1 MLQIPFSDVTIEPG
15 TLISWSLHTRRSPH
29 EAQLSPAESAT
40 PSSPYSSH
48 TASSHE
54 SASRKCTSHTSAS
67 YTSASYNQDKHH
79 SSSEA
84 TRSTSDGIA
93 SSITVTFEIAGRL
106 DTTALEAAL
115 TLLVRRHE
123 VLRSQFQR
131 LAGDLNCTALAP
143 ESIALE
149 AEEVGHFHSG
159 DDLHTHLDK
168 TFKSMDTLS
177 WPLFLMGAVVRE
189 NGATVYL
196 CFDHI
201 VCDGLSMPVVVNE
214 LQTSYA
220 AFSADRTPELPTA
233 ASYLTFGDDQRR
245 RYASLR
251 PDDERLRY
259 WKDFIRGNGGFF
271 PRFPFDLGVPEGH
284 LYPLVNRALPLLDPH
299 RTDALAAGARASG
312 GSVFTAVLAA
322 AATAQHRFGGPGVY
336 RGLLPISERT
346 DEGRGEDGRADGRT
360 GGREDGRADGRTG
373 GREDG
378 SADGKARGGAPNLWQ
393 HSVGWF
399 VNTMPIEFRVG
410 EGGTDH
416 ATTIARARAAYG
428 ELQRHTGVP
437 FVRAWELLAPETFAR
452 HHWPFPV
459 NFFSYIDF
467 RRTPGGRQHP
477 LWKPTLH
484 VWAARGNGISHWFH
498 RTAAGLHVNMLH
510 VDTPQAHEIGDALH
524 DELVRVLREIAG
536 ERGSV
541 PVPIPRPSRGRPA
554 VRS

>member
-1 MLQIPFSDVTIEPG
+1 MNRKPPSAANPF
-15 TLISWSLHTRRSPH
+15 LRRHHRARDRHLLVPAH
-29 EAQLSPAESAT
+29 EAIPPRRGNSPTESA
-40 PSSPYSSH
+40 P
-48 TASSHE
+48 
-54 SASRKCTSHTSAS
+54 CTSAS
-67 YTSASYNQDKHH
+67 FNQDKHH

-93 SSITVTFEIAGRL
+93 SSITVTFEIAGRP
-106 DTTALEAAL
+106 DTAALEGAL
-115 TLLVRRHE
+115 LLLVRRHE
-123 VLRSQFQR
+123 VLRSRFRR

-143 ESIALE
+143 DSIALE
-149 AEEVGHFHSG
+149 AEVVGHFHSG
-159 DDLHTHLDK
+159 DDLHIHLDK
-168 TFKSMDTLS
+168 TFKSIDTLS

-189 NGATVYL
+189 DGATVYL

-201 VCDGLSMPVVVNE
+201 VCHGLSMPVVVNE
-214 LQTSYA
+214 LQTSYTA
-220 AFSADRTPELPTA
+220 LSAGRTPELPPA
-233 ASYLTFGDDQRR
+233 ASYLTFADDQRR
-245 RYASLR
+245 RYAALG
-251 PDDERLRY
+251 PDDDRLRY
-259 WKDFIRGNGGFF
+259 WKDFIRGNGGLF
-271 PRFPFDLGVPEGH
+271 PRFPFDLGVPEGD
-284 LYPLVNRALPLLDPH
+284 LYPLVNRAFPLLDPH

-346 DEGRGEDGRADGRT
+346 DEGRNGT
-360 GGREDGRADGRTG
+360 
-373 GREDG
+373 
-378 SADGKARGGAPNLWQ
+378 APNPWQ

-428 ELQRHTGVP
+428 ELQRHTDVP
-437 FVRAWELLAPETFAR
+437 FVRAWELLAPESFAL
-452 HHWPFPV
+452 HHWPYPV

-467 RRTPGGRQHP
+467 RRTPGGPQHP
-477 LWKPTLH
+477 LWKPMLH

-498 RTAAGLHVNMLH
+498 RTATGLHVNMLH

-536 ERGSV
+536 ERDSV
-541 PVPIPRPSRGRPA
+541 PVPIPRPSRERPT

>member
-1 MLQIPFSDVTIEPG
+1 MLQIPFSDATIEPG
-15 TLISWSLHTRRSPH
+15 TVISWSLHTKRAAAIS
-29 EAQLSPAESAT
+29 L
-40 PSSPYSSH
+40 
-48 TASSHE
+48 
-54 SASRKCTSHTSAS
+54 TSAS
-67 YTSASYNQDKHH
+67 FNQDKHH

-93 SSITVTFEIAGRL
+93 SSITVTFEITGEL
-106 DTTALEAAL
+106 DTKALAAAL
-115 TLLVRRHE
+115 LLLVRRHE
-123 VLRSQFQR
+123 VLRCEFQR

-143 ESIALE
+143 DSITLE
-149 AEEVGHFHSG
+149 AEEVGRFHNG

-168 TFKSMDTLS
+168 TFKSIDTLS
-177 WPLFLMGAVVRE
+177 WPLFLMGAVVRD

-220 AFSADRTPELPTA
+220 ALSADRTPELPAA

-245 RYASLR
+245 RYAALR
-251 PDDERLRY
+251 PDDDRLRY

-346 DEGRGEDGRADGRT
+346 DEGRGEHGGVNAGEADGA
-360 GGREDGRADGRTG
+360 AD
-373 GREDG
+373 E
-378 SADGKARGGAPNLWQ
+378 AAGGASNPWQ

-416 ATTIARARAAYG
+416 ATTIARARTAYG
-428 ELQRHTGVP
+428 ALQRHTDIP
-437 FVRAWELLAPETFAR
+437 FVRAWELLAPETFAL

-467 RRTPGGRQHP
+467 RRTPGGLQHP
-477 LWKPTLH
+477 LWKPKLH

-498 RTAAGLHVNMLH
+498 RTATGLHVNMLH

-524 DELVRVLREIAG
+524 EELVRVLREIAG
-536 ERGSV
+536 ERDSV
-541 PVPIPRPSRGRPA
+541 PVPIPRPSRARPA

>member
-1 MLQIPFSDVTIEPG
+1 MQQIPFSDATIEPG
-15 TLISWSLHTRRSPH
+15 TVVSWSLYTKHSPD
-29 EAQLSPAESAT
+29 ARQDSPTDPAEREST
-40 PSSPYSSH
+40 SFKP
-48 TASSHE
+48 ASFKPASFK
-54 SASRKCTSHTSAS
+54 SASCKSAS
-67 YTSASYNQDKHH
+67 FNQDKHH

-93 SSITVTFEIAGRL
+93 SSITVTFEIEGRP
-106 DTTALEAAL
+106 DTAALEAAL
-115 TLLVRRHE
+115 LLLVRRHE
-123 VLRSQFQR
+123 VLRSRFQR
-131 LAGDLNCTALAP
+131 LAGDLSCTALAP
-143 ESIALE
+143 EAVVLE
-149 AEEVGHFHSG
+149 AEEVGRFHSG

-168 TFKSMDTLS
+168 TFKSIDTLS
-177 WPLFLMGAVVRE
+177 WPLFLMGAVVRDDS
-189 NGATVYL
+189 ATVFL

-220 AFSADRTPELPTA
+220 ALSAGRDPELPAA
-233 ASYLTFGDDQRR
+233 ASYLTFGDEQRR
-245 RYASLR
+245 RYAALR
-251 PDDERLRY
+251 PDDDRLSH
-259 WKDFIRGNGGFF
+259 WKDFIRGEGGFF
-271 PRFPFDLGVPEGH
+271 PRFPFDLGVPEGD
-284 LYPLVNRALPLLDPH
+284 LYPLVNRALPLLEPH

-346 DEGRGEDGRADGRT
+346 EREGARAGR
-360 GGREDGRADGRTG
+360 
-373 GREDG
+373 
-378 SADGKARGGAPNLWQ
+378 GAPNPWQ

-416 ATTIARARAAYG
+416 ATTIARARAAYD
-428 ELQRHTGVP
+428 ELQRHTEIP
-437 FVRAWELLAPETFAR
+437 FVRAWELLAPETFAL
-452 HHWPFPV
+452 HHWPYPV

-467 RRTPGGRQHP
+467 RRTPGGAHHP
-477 LWKPTLH
+477 LWKPKLH

-498 RTAAGLHVNMLH
+498 RTATGLHVNMLH

-536 ERGSV
+536 EGGRDSV
-541 PVPIPRPSRGRPA
+541 PVSIPRPSRGRPA